1 MFLHCSYSAPVR
13 VSDIAPPVCDAARE
27 ITRFDVARATRG
39 DDAFRAVSVVL
50 LRGDGVVALRED
62 NTRWGRAA
70 VVRRGVVAVRIW
82 VCFLSFC
89 VLEMAFPSRTA
100 ALAIPMQHTIVLI
113 KTRNFFISGGILANF

>member
-27 ITRFDVARATRG
+27 ITRFDVARATRA

-50 LRGDGVVALRED
+50 LRVDGVMALRED

-70 VVRRGVVAVRIW
+70 VVRRGVVAVRI
-82 VCFLSFC
+82 
-89 VLEMAFPSRTA
+89 
-100 ALAIPMQHTIVLI
+100 
-113 KTRNFFISGGILANF
+113 